1 MRSAD
6 GPPEPRRYRGRFAP
20 SPTGPLHFGSLV
32 AALGSCLE
40 ARRHDGDWL
49 VRIDDIDP
57 TREQAG
63 AADAILRTLERFGFE
78 PDGQIVY
85 QSRRRAAY
93 AEALD
98 RLRARNAVF
107 ACGCTRKEVLRLGV
121 PGANGVLYPGTCRD
135 GLHPGREARTW
146 RARAD
151 GCIRFD
157 DAFQGP
163 VECDLAGEVGD
174 FLVQRADGWPAYHLA
189 AAVDDAASG
198 ITHVVRGHDLL
209 LCTPPQLRLM
219 NHLHASVPQYG
230 HLPLALNEEGQK
242 LSKQN
247 HAVPLNDA
255 TPARQLHDAL
265 RFLQQNPP
273 DELARA
279 SVSDLWDWA
288 RAHWDSAPLR
298 GLRAASAVQ
307 SRD

>member
-1 MRSAD
+1 MTPGA
-6 GPPEPRRYRGRFAP
+6 GPPKPRRYRGRFAP

-40 ARRHDGDWL
+40 ARRHGGDWL

-57 TREQAG
+57 AREQLG

-78 PDGQIVY
+78 PDGEIVY
-85 QSRRRAAY
+85 QSGRRAAY

-98 RLRARNAVF
+98 RLRARDAVF
-107 ACGCTRKEVLRLGV
+107 ACGCTRKEVLRLGA
-121 PGANGVLYPGTCRD
+121 PGANGVLYPGTCRN
-135 GLHPGREARTW
+135 GLPPGREARTW

-151 GCIRFD
+151 GHIRFD

-174 FLVQRADGWPAYHLA
+174 FLVLRADGWPAYHLA
-189 AAVDDAASG
+189 AAVDDVASR

-209 LCTPPQLRLM
+209 LCTPPQLLLM
-219 NHLHASVPQYG
+219 THLDADMPRYG
-230 HLPLALNEEGQK
+230 HLPLALNSDGQK

-247 HAVPLNDA
+247 HAAPLDDA
-255 TPARQLHDAL
+255 RPARQIHDAL

-273 DELARA
+273 DALARG
-279 SVSDLWDWA
+279 SVGDLWDWA
-288 RAHWDSAPLR
+288 HMHWDPARL
-298 GLRAASAVQ
+298 
-307 SRD
+307 